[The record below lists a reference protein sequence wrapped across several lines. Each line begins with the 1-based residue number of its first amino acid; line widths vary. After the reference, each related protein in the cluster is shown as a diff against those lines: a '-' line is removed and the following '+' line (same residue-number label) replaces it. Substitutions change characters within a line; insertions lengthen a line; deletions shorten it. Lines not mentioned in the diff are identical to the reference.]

1 MGEWFVKKLV
11 RLLPSLWVFMLFS
24 LAVDTYTGQTA
35 GFQWFNWVY
44 PTPYWFI
51 NAIICFFLVSWIINK
66 INKRKNILGG
76 WLISSVLILHVLW
89 YCFFVDHDRISLD
102 DGEFKCWFYFFAI
115 FLWGYY
121 MKANEKP
128 GSSKGRVLMALGFP
142 IMICAFFAFKK
153 NAERHGALINLQVV
167 AIPVLLALIVYTS
180 RHLALL
186 VFNARLPQWLKS
198 IMVMMSN
205 LTLDIYI
212 VQMFFIDRLMPTM
225 PFPLNVLVTLCVIFI
240 ASIINKNI
248 ADRIAKA
255 IL

>member
-1 MGEWFVKKLV
+1 
-11 RLLPSLWVFMLFS
+11 
-24 LAVDTYTGQTA
+24 
-35 GFQWFNWVY
+35 
-44 PTPYWFI
+44 
-51 NAIICFFLVSWIINK
+51 
-66 INKRKNILGG
+66 
-76 WLISSVLILHVLW
+76 
-89 YCFFVDHDRISLD
+89 
-102 DGEFKCWFYFFAI
+102 
-115 FLWGYY
+115 